1 MSFPSALTPDFNAM
15 VSAARADGWTRAF
28 GIGYAPVIDV
38 GTVPTSCWGGT
49 GLYPWMTGLT
59 SLEIVAPG
67 STQDI
72 NATGTGAWQVTIAG
86 LDLSGNPISATVNL
100 NGATPVP
107 LPIQFYRINS
117 ARVVAAGS
125 GRKNTVNILIRDA
138 GGGTTRAIILA
149 GKGVA
154 RQAAFTTPLGFTL
167 EISNILL
174 VVDNSSGSTA
184 RNASFETYFAPPAPA
199 PAIYPLPIGN
209 SNGQPY
215 NHIVDPPIASAQ
227 LTDFDLPVYN
237 VTANA
242 TIITAGWNGILKRN
256 SL

>member
-1 MSFPSALTPDFNAM
+1 MTYPEPMQIDFPLM
-15 VSAARADGWTRAF
+15 VSAGRVDGWSRAF
-28 GIGYAPVIDV
+28 GIGYNPSIDTN
-38 GTVPTSCWGGT
+38 TVPASCWGGT

-59 SLEIVAPG
+59 SLEIVAPT

-72 NATGTGAWQVTIAG
+72 NGTGTGAWQVLVSG
-86 LDLSGNPISATVNL
+86 LDLTGNIISTTVNL
-100 NGATPVP
+100 NGATAVP
-107 LPIQFYRINS
+107 LAIPFYRINS
-117 ARVVAAGS
+117 ARVITAGS

-138 GGGTTRAIILA
+138 GAGTTRCVILA

-154 RQAAFTTPLGFTL
+154 RQAAYTVPVNTTLLITSL
-167 EISNILL
+167 LL
-174 VVDNSSGSTA
+174 VVDSAAGLTR
-184 RNASFETYFAPPAPA
+184 RNASFETYFAPPLPGA
-199 PAIYPLPIGN
+199 AIYPLPIGN
-209 SNGQPY
+209 SDGQPY
-215 NHIVDPPIASAQ
+215 AHLLDPPIAVAQ